1 VVVVEEQ
8 AGTAAL
14 AMSLTSLSVMRKIV
28 SSSLALSATYVV
40 TLSRSVKTLSFCT
53 VLPAKSWG
61 PAEPSLQGADGRL
74 PPGFLAN
81 VLKLATIVANLRT
94 HESAL
99 SKQPIELMFGSY
111 RRRLLAHLLLRPDE
125 AFYVRE
131 LARLT
136 GIPAGSIHRELT
148 ALYEAGLLLRE
159 HNGNQVPYQANRECP
174 IYLELAAIFRKT
186 IGLAE
191 LMGDALADKADRID
205 LAFVFGSMAAGR
217 QNQSSDV
224 DVMIIG
230 DIQLVDVVKALS
242 PVQQTLGREINPVIM
257 TTRKFVAQM
266 NKNDR
271 FVSRLLNEP
280 RVFIFGD
287 EGEFAKLTKDW
298 KAR

>member
-1 VVVVEEQ
+1 
-8 AGTAAL
+8 
-14 AMSLTSLSVMRKIV
+14 M
-28 SSSLALSATYVV
+28 
-40 TLSRSVKTLSFCT
+40 
-53 VLPAKSWG
+53 
-61 PAEPSLQGADGRL
+61 
-74 PPGFLAN
+74 
-81 VLKLATIVANLRT
+81 
-94 HESAL
+94 

-111 RRRLLAHLLLRPDE
+111 RRQLLAHLLLRPDE

-131 LARLT
+131 LARMT

-148 ALYEAGLLLRE
+148 ALHESGLLLRE
-159 HNGNQVPYQANRECP
+159 HHGNQVLYQANQECP

-186 IGLAE
+186 IGLAA
-191 LMGDALADKADRID
+191 LMRDALADKAAKID
-205 LAFVFGSMAAGR
+205 LAFVFGSMATGR

-257 TTRKFVAQM
+257 TTHKFVAQM

-271 FVSRLLNEP
+271 FVVRLLNEA
-280 RVFIFGD
+280 RVFIIGNED
-287 EGEFAKLTKDW
+287 EFAKLAEDR